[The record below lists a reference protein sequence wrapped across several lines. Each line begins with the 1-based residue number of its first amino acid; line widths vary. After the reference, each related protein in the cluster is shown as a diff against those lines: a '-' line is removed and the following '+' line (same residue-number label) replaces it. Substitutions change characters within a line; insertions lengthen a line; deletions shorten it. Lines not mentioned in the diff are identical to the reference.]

1 MSSSIVASAV
11 SAPVEETASDGLRR
25 AERLAWMLVG
35 LGVVVRLVRYLLRF
49 PLWGDE
55 VMLADNFLDR
65 GYAELT
71 EGLSHTQVAPIGYLW
86 ITRLLVDLFGFN
98 EFSLRGAA
106 IVSGLGALVVFRIAA
121 GHVLRGWSLVAAVGL
136 LAAAYYPIRHA
147 AEVKPYA
154 GDLFAAVLLLE
165 PLLAWIGRPE
175 RTAALWRLIPAAI
188 VALPLSFP
196 AAFVAG
202 GVSLAIVYESFRRR
216 DRSVLRPWLAFN
228 LTVLAVFAAVYFL
241 ALRNQF
247 DVHGAK
253 MQWHWEAGFPP
264 SLAQPF
270 AWFVWMI
277 QAHTGETLAYPLGG
291 DNGGSAG
298 QFLLAIVG
306 GVVAWRSGR
315 RGLVVAAAAT
325 LGLSFVACLL
335 GRYPY
340 GYGERLQ
347 QFWGP
352 FVCLL
357 VGEGLAIALAAVRH
371 LPTRRRLTVGLT
383 TAALA
388 LCIGLAL
395 HDLVRP
401 YKARLDEDNR
411 EFSRWF
417 WRYAGEGEPLVD
429 LSDDLGVS
437 FFEPFQALIYRTNKQ
452 LTGLRGNPRT
462 TTQPPPPGRPIRCA
476 AYNRND
482 HLRDDDRYAAWLTA
496 MQRDYRLVEERR
508 YPVEVDRPD
517 TVGTYYLWRFE
528 PKHETAALP
537 DFGMRR

>member
-1 MSSSIVASAV
+1 MSSGTVV
-11 SAPVEETASDGLRR
+11 SLPPIDADVESQPLRR
-25 AERLAWMLVG
+25 AEVLAWALVG
-35 LGVVVRLVRYLLRF
+35 LGVAVRFARYLLRF

-86 ITRLLVDLFGFN
+86 FTRLLVDLFGFN

-106 IVSGLGALVVFRIAA
+106 ILSGIGGVILFRIAA

-136 LAAAYYPIRHA
+136 LATAYYPIRHA

-154 GDLFAAVLLLE
+154 GDLLAAVILLE
-165 PLLAWIGRPE
+165 PLLAWIGRPD
-175 RTAALWRLIPAAI
+175 RVGSLWRLIPAAI

-202 GVSLAIVYESFRRR
+202 GVSLTILFESLRRR
-216 DRSVLRPWLAFN
+216 NLAVLRPWLAFN
-228 LTVLAVFAAVYFL
+228 LAILAAFTAVYFL
-241 ALRNQF
+241 ALQNQF
-247 DVHGAK
+247 ATNGAK

-264 SLAQPF
+264 SLAQPI
-270 AWFVWMI
+270 AWFTWVL
-277 QAHTGETLAYPLGG
+277 QAHSGEALAYPLGG
-291 DNGGSAG
+291 DNGGSTG
-298 QFLLAIVG
+298 QLLLAIVG
-306 GVVAWRSGR
+306 GTACWQSGR
-315 RGLVVAAAAT
+315 RGLVTVAAAT
-325 LGLSFVACLL
+325 LGLSFAATLL

-357 VGEGLAIALAAVRH
+357 VGEGISVALRAVRH
-371 LPTRRRLTVGLT
+371 LPTQRRLAVGLT
-383 TAALA
+383 TAAFSLGV
-388 LCIGLAL
+388 GLLL

-401 YKARLDEDNR
+401 YKSRLDEENR

-429 LSDDLGVS
+429 LHDDLGVA
-437 FFEPFQALIYRTNKQ
+437 FFEPFQAMIYRTNKQ
-452 LTGLRGNPRT
+452 LTGLRADPRAT
-462 TTQPPPPGRPIRCA
+462 RQPLPTGRSLRCV
-476 AYNRND
+476 AYNRVGST
-482 HLRDDDRYAAWLTA
+482 RDDDRYAAWLAA
-496 MQRDYRLVEERR
+496 MQRDYRLVDERR
-508 YPVEVDRPD
+508 YPSEID
-517 TVGTYYLWRFE
+517 TPGQVGEYFVWRFE
-528 PKHETAALP
+528 PKSETATLP
-537 DFGMRR
+537 DFGTRR